1 MSTRA
6 VIKTVPLSMRLDPD
20 LKAKLKRLAERENRS
35 LTNYIET
42 ALRRLT
48 DGEPDDR
55 KRAHA
60 RA

>member
-1 MSTRA
+1 
-6 VIKTVPLSMRLDPD
+6 MRLDPD